1 MNPPNIYLFGGAA
14 YVLVINCATFVVF
27 ASDKRR
33 AVLGLR
39 RIRESDLLGWVMLGG
54 SIGALVAQ
62 QTLRHKTLK
71 EPFRSRLIALITAQI
86 LVCAALLVFSA
97 SR

>member
-1 MNPPNIYLFGGAA
+1 MNPSDLYLVGPAA
-14 YVLVINCATFVVF
+14 YLLVINCATFAMF

-39 RIRESDLLGWVMLGG
+39 RIRESDLLGWVMFGG

-62 QTLRHKTLK
+62 QTLRHKTRK
-71 EPFRSRLIALITAQI
+71 EPFRSRLIALVAVQI
-86 LVCAALLVFSA
+86 LFCATMLVFAA